1 MSQKTKKAGAIGVK
15 AWVAGVFVYLSFA
28 ILLATFY
35 FPGLSFTLHSGNI
48 APKDII
54 SPRDDQIVDKAAT
67 DAARERAAASVL
79 TSYDFDEKVLENSI
93 KRIDA
98 LFDLVIETIRDKT
111 LLTDA
116 QKAEQLRFQIARSN
130 LGFDLKPE
138 TITKLAGA
146 NTAQIEDLRSGV
158 IDVTRSLLIKGIN
171 EEGIKNITNDI
182 ETYVKL
188 RPSSQWTRNLLL
200 EITKFTVAQN
210 MFVNEEQTRKNR
222 DYAKNRISPIVRT
235 VSEGEIIVMA
245 GEPIT
250 PDAMAIIEYLGIA
263 RNIGDWRTWLAIALY
278 PLILVIF
285 LYMVIAISNKII
297 LEDTT
302 KITLFVILV
311 IISIAGARFLVPI
324 SPFLALT
331 PFVAIIMTIFLGAQ
345 VSIPVMLLLSP
356 LGVIFKS
363 IASAPVSGTMA
374 LSFGFALIGYMTC
387 LHLPK
392 VKRFTHFVVVI
403 VYSLIGTVLASSLF
417 VLFST
422 LDKMG
427 MLIMVAIALGSTT
440 VQVAL
445 ALALTP
451 FLELLTTHTTV
462 FRLLELSDLN
472 HPLLR
477 KLMIEAPGT
486 YQHSILVGN
495 MASIACDE
503 IGANGLL
510 ARVGGYYHDIGKLK
524 YPHYF
529 IENQQGPNPHDSLS
543 PGLSKTIITKH
554 VSEGLELA
562 RFYKLPQ
569 EIMGFVDTH
578 HGTSLVGF
586 FLLKAREKD
595 PETEEDDF
603 RYQGS
608 HPRTIEQAVVML
620 ADTIESASRAC
631 QMQNSF
637 CDLDDL
643 IERLVDEKLRDGQ
656 LQDSPISLSQLTAVK
671 ESFKKQLSAQY
682 HKRIPYPA
690 EVQHG

>member
-1 MSQKTKKAGAIGVK
+1 MSQKTKKAGAIGLR
-15 AWVAGVFVYLSFA
+15 AWVAGIFVYVSFA
-28 ILLATFY
+28 IILATFY

-54 SPRDDQIVDKAAT
+54 SPRDDQIIDKAAT

-130 LGFDLKPE
+130 LGFDLKQE
-138 TITKLAGA
+138 TILKLAGA

-158 IDVTRSLLIKGIN
+158 IDVTRSLLVKGIN
-171 EEGIKNITNDI
+171 EEGIKNIANDI

-188 RPSSQWTRNLLL
+188 RPSSQWTRSLML
-200 EITKFTVAQN
+200 EITRFTVAQN
-210 MFVNEEQTRKNR
+210 MFVNEEQTRKSR
-222 DYAKNRISPIVRT
+222 EYAKNRISPIVRT
-235 VSEGEIIVMA
+235 VSEGEIIVRA
-245 GEPIT
+245 GETIS

-263 RNIGDWRTWLAIALY
+263 RNVSDWRTWLAIALY
-278 PLILVIF
+278 PLILVVF
-285 LYMVIAISNKII
+285 LYMVIATSNKAV

-302 KITLFVILV
+302 ETVLFVALV
-311 IISIAGARFLVPI
+311 VVSLVGSRLLVPI

-331 PFVAIIMTIFLGAQ
+331 PFVAIIMTIFLGSQ
-345 VSIPVMLLLSP
+345 VSIPVMLVLSP
-356 LGVIFKS
+356 IGVLFKS

-374 LSFGFALIGYMTC
+374 LALGFALIGYMTC
-387 LHLPK
+387 LHLPR

-403 VYSLIGTVLASSLF
+403 AYSLIGTVLSASLF

-422 LDKMG
+422 LDRMS
-427 MLIMVAIALGSTT
+427 MLVVVAIALGSTAI
-440 VQVAL
+440 QVAL

-451 FLELLTTHTTV
+451 FIELLTTHTTV

-477 KLMIEAPGT
+477 KLMVEAPGT

-510 ARVGGYYHDIGKLK
+510 ARTGGYYHDIGKLK
-524 YPHYF
+524 YPYYF

-543 PGLSKTIITKH
+543 PSLSKTIITKH
-554 VSEGLELA
+554 VSEGIDLS

-569 EIMGFVDTH
+569 EIAGFIDTH

-586 FLLKAREKD
+586 FLMKAKEKD
-595 PETEEDDF
+595 PEAEEEDF

-608 HPRTIEQAVVML
+608 HPKTLEQAVVML

-631 QMQNSF
+631 QTQNNL
-637 CDLDDL
+637 CDLEDL
-643 IERLVDEKLRDGQ
+643 INRLVDEKLRDGQ

-671 ESFKKQLSAQY
+671 NSFIRQLSAQY

>member
-263 RNIGDWRTWLAIALY
+263 RNNR
-278 PLILVIF
+278 
-285 LYMVIAISNKII
+285 
-297 LEDTT
+297 
-302 KITLFVILV
+302 
-311 IISIAGARFLVPI
+311 
-324 SPFLALT
+324 
-331 PFVAIIMTIFLGAQ
+331 
-345 VSIPVMLLLSP
+345 
-356 LGVIFKS
+356 
-363 IASAPVSGTMA
+363 
-374 LSFGFALIGYMTC
+374 
-387 LHLPK
+387 
-392 VKRFTHFVVVI
+392 
-403 VYSLIGTVLASSLF
+403 
-417 VLFST
+417 
-422 LDKMG
+422 
-427 MLIMVAIALGSTT
+427 
-440 VQVAL
+440 
-445 ALALTP
+445 
-451 FLELLTTHTTV
+451 
-462 FRLLELSDLN
+462 
-472 HPLLR
+472 
-477 KLMIEAPGT
+477 
-486 YQHSILVGN
+486 
-495 MASIACDE
+495 
-503 IGANGLL
+503 
-510 ARVGGYYHDIGKLK
+510 
-524 YPHYF
+524 
-529 IENQQGPNPHDSLS
+529 
-543 PGLSKTIITKH
+543 
-554 VSEGLELA
+554 
-562 RFYKLPQ
+562 
-569 EIMGFVDTH
+569 
-578 HGTSLVGF
+578 
-586 FLLKAREKD
+586 
-595 PETEEDDF
+595 
-603 RYQGS
+603 
-608 HPRTIEQAVVML
+608 
-620 ADTIESASRAC
+620 
-631 QMQNSF
+631 
-637 CDLDDL
+637 
-643 IERLVDEKLRDGQ
+643 
-656 LQDSPISLSQLTAVK
+656 
-671 ESFKKQLSAQY
+671 
-682 HKRIPYPA
+682 
-690 EVQHG
+690 